1 MTSAEGLYTMIT
13 AYIVGDSALV
23 AKLNAMPNG
32 LRNGIARAVTRLA
45 IETQRLVQQ
54 KLSGSV
60 LKVRTGVLRSSIN
73 YKVEQSS
80 TGVTATVG
88 TAVKYAPYH
97 EFGISHSWEIR
108 PKSARALAFEL
119 NGKTI
124 FAKRV
129 IHPPLP
135 ERSFLRSALKE
146 LTPKIENDI
155 REAVAE
161 AIRG

>member
-1 MTSAEGLYTMIT
+1 MIT
-13 AYIVGDSALV
+13 AYLLGDQALI

-80 TGVTATVG
+80 TSVTATVG
-88 TAVKYAPYH
+88 TNVKYAAIN
-97 EFGISHSWEIR
+97 EFGGRTPPHEIL
-108 PKSARALAFEL
+108 PKKARALAFEL

-124 FAKRV
+124 FAMSV
-129 IHPPLP
+129 HHPGSKIP

-146 LTPKIENDI
+146 MEPRITEELE
-155 REAVAE
+155 RAVGE
-161 AIRG
+161 VVHQPLG

>member
-1 MTSAEGLYTMIT
+1 MLT
-13 AYIVGDSALV
+13 AYLVGDQALI

-73 YKVEQSS
+73 YKVDQSS
-80 TGVTATVG
+80 TSVTATVG
-88 TAVKYAPYH
+88 TNVAYARYH
-97 EFGISHSWEIR
+97 EFGVPHSWEIR
-108 PKSARALAFEL
+108 PKSARALCFEL

-146 LTPKIENDI
+146 MEPRIKEELE
-155 REAVAE
+155 RAVGDAVH
-161 AIRG
+161 

>member
-1 MTSAEGLYTMIT
+1 MIT
-13 AYIVGDSALV
+13 AYIVGDTALI

-80 TGVTATVG
+80 TSVTATVG
-88 TAVKYAPYH
+88 TNVKYAAYQ
-97 EFGISHSWEIR
+97 EFGIPHSWEIR

-146 LTPKIENDI
+146 MEPRITEELE
-155 REAVAE
+155 RAVGEAVH
-161 AIRG
+161 